1 MVVTAAPRKEQE
13 NSLYAHTLGSF
24 YLLDIQ
30 HNVIKWRTRKVRE
43 LFLYLLFHQKGPC

>member
-24 YLLDIQ
+24 YLLDVQ
-30 HNVIKWRTRKVRE
+30 HNVMKWRTRKVRE
-43 LFLYLLFHQKGPC
+43 LFYIYYFTKKGPC